1 MPAPLTVLSR
11 IAVGVPF
18 AVLGSNLVRNPDP
31 LVPVV
36 ERSGLPI
43 PIDTRT
49 AVLLNG
55 ATMVGGGLA
64 IASGAAPRT
73 GALAIAAMLVP
84 TTIAGHPF
92 WAKDGEPQRTISR
105 NEFTKNVALAG
116 GLLAVAGARGSRR
129 ARRRAAASA
138 APLA

>member
-11 IAVGVPF
+11 LAVGVPF

-55 ATMVGGGLA
+55 ATMVTGGLA
-64 IASGAAPRT
+64 IATGAAPRA
-73 GALAIAAMLVP
+73 GGLAIAAMLVP

-92 WAKDGEPQRTISR
+92 WARDSEPQRTISR
-105 NEFTKNVALAG
+105 NEFLKNVALAG
-116 GLLAVAGARGSRR
+116 GLLGIAASRR
-129 ARRRAAASA
+129 GPRSARRAAA
-138 APLA
+138 PGPELA

>member
-1 MPAPLTVLSR
+1 MPSPLTVVSR
-11 IAVGVPF
+11 AAVGLPF

-49 AVLLNG
+49 AVLANG
-55 ATMVGGGLA
+55 ATMVAGGLA
-64 IASGAAPRT
+64 VATGLAPRA
-73 GALAIAAMLVP
+73 GGLAVAAMLVP

-92 WAKDGEPQRTISR
+92 WAKDTEPQRTISR
-105 NEFTKNVALAG
+105 NEFAKNIALAG
-116 GLLAVAGARGSRR
+116 GLLAVAAARGSRR
-129 ARRRAAASA
+129 ARRRRAASA

>member
-11 IAVGVPF
+11 AAVGVPF

-64 IASGAAPRT
+64 IASGAAPRA

-92 WAKDGEPQRTISR
+92 WARDGEPQRTISR
-105 NEFTKNVALAG
+105 NEFLKNVALAG

-129 ARRRAAASA
+129 ARRRAAASP